1 MPSESNDLSCRKA
14 RANPAH
20 QPNFEKPPPAMAA
33 CFCQSGCPQLPEVP
47 FRPTG
52 SYGLTCE
59 MAGNSEAIVKQI
71 YQGRVSSADTAKF
84 FAILAMKTGKC
95 SRSESLHGAP
105 LPDNFTHVCTPPID
119 ITCKPLHND
128 TLARLYAAQ
137 RSTRLF
143 QA

>member
-14 RANPAH
+14 RANPAP

-84 FAILAMKTGKC
+84 FAILPMKTGKC
-95 SRSESLHGAP
+95 SRSESLHGTP
-105 LPDNFTHVCTPPID
+105 LPDNFKHVCTPPID
-119 ITCKPLHND
+119 TKRKP
-128 TLARLYAAQ
+128 
-137 RSTRLF
+137 
-143 QA
+143 